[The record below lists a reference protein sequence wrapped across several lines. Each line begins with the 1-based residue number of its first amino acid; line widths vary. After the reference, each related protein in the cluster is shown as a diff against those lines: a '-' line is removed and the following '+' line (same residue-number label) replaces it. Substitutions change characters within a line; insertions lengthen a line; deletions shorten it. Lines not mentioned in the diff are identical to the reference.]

1 MVDSLDIAGNGYWN
15 DYWCTSAIYPEAT
28 TTSNRLTHLVARNY
42 PRLDHD
48 LSNDAVSVLLSVL
61 SLLVLAGRPYVLS
74 YVVPLQGVH
83 MLLTP
88 FVFVSLPLHRG
99 VRWHNIRQIHKHP
112 KGLMLTT
119 TINWAVQPFLM
130 YGLAVLFF
138 EVIYASI
145 LDLETQKQ
153 YIAGAVILGGS
164 PCTAMVFVW
173 STLGGGDASYTLV
186 QVVLND
192 LILLFLYVPTVQL
205 LLHVSNISLPWGTV
219 FLSVVLFVVVPFFFG
234 IATYAWIFH
243 QGGEHGE
250 EYLERIKRALSTASA
265 SALIILVVFI
275 FMSQAQ
281 VLIGNFVNVFLI
293 IVPLILQTAIVFC
306 MTYSIAYFIC
316 LEHNVAGPAA
326 FIGSSNFFELAVAL
340 ALSVYGPDSGAV
352 LVTVCG
358 VLVEVPV
365 MLCEVAIVNETKG
378 RYEQR
383 LADESCGCDNKDE
396 GSIRLGREDGGV

>member
-1 MVDSLDIAGNGYWN
+1 
-15 DYWCTSAIYPEAT
+15 
-28 TTSNRLTHLVARNY
+28 
-42 PRLDHD
+42 
-48 LSNDAVSVLLSVL
+48 
-61 SLLVLAGRPYVLS
+61 
-74 YVVPLQGVH
+74 
-83 MLLTP
+83 MLLTL
-88 FVFVSLPLHRG
+88 FIYVSLSLYRG
-99 VRWHNIRQIHKHP
+99 VRWHSIRIIHKNP
-112 KGLMLTT
+112 KGLFLTT
-119 TINWAVQPFLM
+119 TVNWAVQPFLM

-138 EVIYASI
+138 EVIYASL
-145 LDLETQKQ
+145 LDEETQKQ
-153 YIAGAVILGGS
+153 YIAGSVILGGS

-173 STLGGGDASYTLV
+173 SSLAHGDPSYTLV

-205 LLHVSNISLPWGTV
+205 LLHVSDISLPWGTV
-219 FLSVVLFVVVPFFFG
+219 FLSVALFVVVPFFFG

-243 QGGEHGE
+243 QSGEHGE
-250 EYLERIKRALSTASA
+250 ETLERIKRALSTASA

-306 MTYSIAYFIC
+306 VTYSIAYFIC
-316 LEHNVAGPAA
+316 LEHNIAGPAT

-340 ALSVYGPDSGAV
+340 ALTVYGADSGAV

-365 MLCEVAIVNETKG
+365 MLCEVAIVNATKG

-383 LADESCGCDNKDE
+383 LADESCGCDNKDD
-396 GSIRLGREDGGV
+396 GSRNTSSIRLGREDENA